1 MSTHIFFNS
10 VFTDTHSE
18 LIDLKESFVELKK
31 SYQSNSYINEKKMKQ
46 LS

>member
-10 VFTDTHSE
+10 VFTDTHSK